1 MNIRQNNFA
10 KKTLKNKTN
19 QLLTIMEQLNK
30 IQFPFQIFLFL
41 FVNAAYSYFKI
52 KKTDDANI
60 SEQPKKKT
68 EIKYEDKYLDKFHRM
83 SNEYCNCERLST
95 CVLFEPT
102 PVGNVIMLYNDTRK
116 VFEYYSD
123 SSVPYRYLETVC
135 RKYVITFNCKHLYVV
150 MESEL
155 KKNMEESKRTSEEKE
170 EKEKMEKNNP
180 DTTNKPKKNVFAKF
194 KSYNKEAGTGHV
206 NIAVPPKNSIPTLRI
221 DTKHSNEPVLL
232 KENVN
237 RYSYQGKTRNYSFL
251 KKVSRKIDKNAGMTF
266 AEFKKQQLLGKK
278 TEETKI

>member
-1 MNIRQNNFA
+1 M
-10 KKTLKNKTN
+10 LKNKTN
-19 QLLTIMEQLNK
+19 QLLTTTMEQL
-30 IQFPFQIFLFL
+30 FPFQIFLFL
-41 FVNAAYSYFKI
+41 FVNAAYSYFTKL

-60 SEQPKKKT
+60 SEQPKKKI
-68 EIKYEDKYLDKFHRM
+68 EIKYEDKYLDKFHSISTSV
-83 SNEYCNCERLST
+83 SNECGRLST
-95 CVLFEPT
+95 CVLFEST

-155 KKNMEESKRTSEEKE
+155 KKNMEESKRISEEKE
-170 EKEKMEKNNP
+170 EKEKKEKNNP
-180 DTTNKPKKNVFAKF
+180 DMTNKPKKNVFAKF

-206 NIAVPPKNSIPTLRI
+206 NIAVPPKNSIPNLRI
-221 DTKHSNEPVLL
+221 DAKHSNEPVVL

-237 RYSYQGKTRNYSFL
+237 RYSYQGKTGNYSFL
-251 KKVSRKIDKNAGMTF
+251 KKISRRIDKNAAMTF
-266 AEFKKQQLLGKK
+266 ADFKKQQLLPK
-278 TEETKI
+278 